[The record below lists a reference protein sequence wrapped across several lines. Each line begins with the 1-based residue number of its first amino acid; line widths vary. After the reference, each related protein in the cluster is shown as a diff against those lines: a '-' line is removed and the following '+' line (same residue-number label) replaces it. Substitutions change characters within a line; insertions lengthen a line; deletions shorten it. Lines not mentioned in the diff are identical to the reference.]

1 MGLSILLMVLDHRYH
16 QTETLRAALSLLTY
30 PVTFVAQLPGRL
42 GDWVSDTF
50 ETRAWLQARNRTL
63 EIENLKLRARLQ
75 KMDALEAE
83 NERLRDL
90 LGSAYKIG
98 DRVLVAELVSMD
110 LDPFRQQVKIDKGTT
125 SGVYEGQAVL
135 DAHAVMGQV
144 THVDSYTAT
153 VLLITDPEHAVPV
166 QILRNGLR
174 TIAVG
179 TGRID
184 ALDLPYLPNNA
195 DVRSGDLLVTSG
207 LGGKFPPGYPVGRIT
222 AVERM
227 PGKPFAHVTA
237 APLAHLDRAREVLLV
252 WEIKPPPEAEPAAPA
267 PQASAESPAAP

>member
-16 QTETLRAALSLLTY
+16 QTETLRAALSLFTY
-30 PVTFVAQLPGRL
+30 PVTFVAQLPGRV
-42 GDWVSDTF
+42 GGWIT
-50 ETRAWLQARNRTL
+50 ETLESREWLQNRNRAL
-63 EIENLKLRARLQ
+63 ELENLKLRARLQ
-75 KMDALEAE
+75 KMDALAAE

-98 DRVLVAELVSMD
+98 DRVLVAELMSMN

-252 WEIKPPPEAEPAAPA
+252 WEVKPPPEALPPAAAPPTPA
-267 PQASAESPAAP
+267 KTPPDP